1 MSREEMN
8 KFTKS
13 SLIGLVLALKK
24 VCNHQEEEIKRL
36 RRKIYDPFKS
46 KYSDKDI
53 NKFLGYKPIN

>member
-13 SLIGLVLALKK
+13 GLIGLVLALKK

-36 RRKIYDPFKS
+36 KRKIYNPFKR
-46 KYSDKDI
+46 KYSDKNINNLIGDI
-53 NKFLGYKPIN
+53 K